1 MANLSLAQLVQ
12 VAWNAGWRGTDLI
25 TAVAVSLAENHS
37 SDPTAVGP
45 TQDYGLWQINQGNFA
60 ALNLTAA
67 SAMDP
72 QANANA
78 AYQLWKQGGG
88 NAASWAHNWT
98 TYTSPVN
105 NYESYLGAA
114 QLAVANLGIS
124 SASTPSGTGTTSAF
138 QDALNQLDA
147 NMRTAFAGAY
157 PGVAS
162 LLSPGGSLANLGAG
176 IQDTGN
182 SPAAVAVGTGG
193 VAGSALGDIGDA
205 ITALGA
211 DIERSLLLVIGLA
224 IAFGGIYLLV
234 RSE

>member
-25 TAVAVSLAENHS
+25 TAVAVSLAENHT

-60 ALNLTAA
+60 NLGLTSA

-105 NYESYLGAA
+105 NYESYLGAS
-114 QLAVANLGIS
+114 QLAVAQLGLAN
-124 SASTPSGTGTTSAF
+124 ASTPPPVAAAVSAF
-138 QDALNQLDA
+138 QQAMNNLEGSIAQLGSGTQQTGGGMTVQKTLDALNSDA
-147 NMRTAFAGAY
+147 SGTAGVQANAGNVLS
-157 PGVAS
+157 GVS
-162 LLSPGGSLANLGAG
+162 
-176 IQDTGN
+176 
-182 SPAAVAVGTGG
+182 
-193 VAGSALGDIGDA
+193 DA

-211 DIERSLLLVIGLA
+211 DIERSLLLIIGLA